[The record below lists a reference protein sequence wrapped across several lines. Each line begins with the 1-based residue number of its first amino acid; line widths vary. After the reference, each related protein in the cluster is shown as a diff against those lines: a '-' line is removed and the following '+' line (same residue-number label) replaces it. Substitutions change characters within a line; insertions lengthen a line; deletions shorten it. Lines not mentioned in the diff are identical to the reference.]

1 MKNTLIS
8 KVENFE
14 YNALGV
20 EDINLG
26 SKVFELYY
34 KKDLIRPPRLF
45 YIPKEEEVKK
55 AIVNVARGDDEVRSL
70 DSLDEDDY

>member
-8 KVENFE
+8 KIENFE
-14 YNALGV
+14 YNALGI
-20 EDINLG
+20 EDINLN

-55 AIVNVARGDDEVRSL
+55 AIVNVTRGDNEIRSL
-70 DSLDEDDY
+70 DNLDEDVY